1 MKKYLFIALA
11 ALGFAACEK
20 SADENKT
27 QQNAELEQSYVA
39 ITLAADDMTRADD
52 GKYEEGL
59 AEERAV
65 KSAQVFFF
73 KNGAP
78 FYVKHDGNTSTND
91 GRYNYLKIKLE
102 DNDPASNMP
111 NVSDIKDEVLV
122 LENYK
127 GQYPNQMLAILNWSP
142 EKASYSLSE
151 LQTLI
156 SDLGNDAKGYVMSN
170 SVYAD
175 AAKTVVDAVKITEAN
190 ISDDETG
197 ALANPVNIY
206 VERIAAK
213 VSFSAKDNGVFAIGE
228 QVSNAEGGDNVMG
241 DAPVDVYARIEG
253 FQLYNDFEDS
263 HLIKGIDAN
272 WSDLG
277 FIWNDPDFHRS
288 YWAKSQTKE
297 FPNNTFDW
305 NNNYTALNAAKPFVY
320 CGENTQADKHTKVI
334 IKATLVKKVGDNY
347 EPLEV
352 VNWFGQNYIGEEQLK
367 TVVAN
372 TLKYTYFSS
381 ADGITFSGIT
391 PEDLKCVA
399 RGGNENAY
407 EVYIQLSDDASAKT
421 WYKFDEF
428 KSEYKKYSDNAVLND
443 ELKADVQPALVYN
456 NGMTYYYTDIRHLGN
471 GEGKA
476 GDYGVVRNHVYK
488 VNITDIQGFGTP
500 VYDPEIDFVTPE
512 TPKDMTTFVSAQVNI
527 LSWRVVAGNYEIGGE
542 Y

>member
-20 SADENKT
+20 SADETKT

-59 AEERAV
+59 NEERAV
-65 KSAQVFFF
+65 HEAIVFFF

-156 SDLGNDAKGYVMSN
+156 SYLGNDAKGYVMSN

-190 ISDDETG
+190 ISDNEAG
-197 ALANPVNIY
+197 ALSNPVNIY

-228 QVSNAEGGDNVMG
+228 QVS
-241 DAPVDVYARIEG
+241 
-253 FQLYNDFEDS
+253 
-263 HLIKGIDAN
+263 
-272 WSDLG
+272 
-277 FIWNDPDFHRS
+277 
-288 YWAKSQTKE
+288 
-297 FPNNTFDW
+297 
-305 NNNYTALNAAKPFVY
+305 
-320 CGENTQADKHTKVI
+320 
-334 IKATLVKKVGDNY
+334 
-347 EPLEV
+347 
-352 VNWFGQNYIGEEQLK
+352 
-367 TVVAN
+367 
-372 TLKYTYFSS
+372 
-381 ADGITFSGIT
+381 
-391 PEDLKCVA
+391 
-399 RGGNENAY
+399 
-407 EVYIQLSDDASAKT
+407 
-421 WYKFDEF
+421 
-428 KSEYKKYSDNAVLND
+428 
-443 ELKADVQPALVYN
+443 
-456 NGMTYYYTDIRHLGN
+456 
-471 GEGKA
+471 
-476 GDYGVVRNHVYK
+476 
-488 VNITDIQGFGTP
+488 
-500 VYDPEIDFVTPE
+500 
-512 TPKDMTTFVSAQVNI
+512 
-527 LSWRVVAGNYEIGGE
+527 
-542 Y
+542 